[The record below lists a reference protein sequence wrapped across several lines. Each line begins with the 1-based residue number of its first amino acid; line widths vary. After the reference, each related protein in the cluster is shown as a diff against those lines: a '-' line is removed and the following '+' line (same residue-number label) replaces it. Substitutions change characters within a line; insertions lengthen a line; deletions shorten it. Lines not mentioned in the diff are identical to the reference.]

1 MKHII
6 LPVALGLAISAQ
18 AADISLTVD
27 PYAGTDTISR
37 MVYGQFAEHLGACVY
52 EGIWVGE
59 DSPIPNTKGYRNDAL
74 EALRELKVPVLRWR
88 RLLCRRLPLARR
100 HRRSGKTPNID

>member
-6 LPVALGLAISAQ
+6 IPVALGLAISAQ

-74 EALRELKVPVLRWR
+74 KALRELKVPVLRWPGGCFADDYHWR
-88 RLLCRRLPLARR
+88 DGIGDP
-100 HRRSGKTPNID
+100 HIN